1 MLVSGH
7 KVVREVEHA
16 DSREHSDRPDDDGGA
31 VHAVELVDEGVL
43 GTRVEVLTVELL
55 CVDLAAH
62 SGVIKGSE

>member
-1 MLVSGH
+1 
-7 KVVREVEHA
+7 
-16 DSREHSDRPDDDGGA
+16 
-31 VHAVELVDEGVL
+31 VELVDEGVL